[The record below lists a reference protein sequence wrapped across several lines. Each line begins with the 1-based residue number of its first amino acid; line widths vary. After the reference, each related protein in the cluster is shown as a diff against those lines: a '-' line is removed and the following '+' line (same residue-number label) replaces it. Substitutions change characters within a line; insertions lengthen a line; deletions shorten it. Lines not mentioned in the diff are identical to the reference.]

1 VSALRNWKTFT
12 EEELKAIR
20 ANPYV
25 KSATAKMIR
34 FTVAFKEEFWRLYN
48 EECQQPVRIMR
59 ELGFDP
65 EVIGEKRIAGILIH
79 IREQVN
85 SGEEFRDVRKV
96 PETQT
101 KSDDRLTPSKS
112 LLKMQHKL
120 AYLEQEMEFI
130 KKNILADN
138 EARRRK

>member
-1 VSALRNWKTFT
+1 MSALRNWKTFT

>member
-1 VSALRNWKTFT
+1 MRNWKTFT

-130 KKNILADN
+130 KKNIIADN

>member
-1 VSALRNWKTFT
+1 VRNWKTFT

-25 KSATAKMIR
+25 KSATVKMIR

-130 KKNILADN
+130 KKNIIADN